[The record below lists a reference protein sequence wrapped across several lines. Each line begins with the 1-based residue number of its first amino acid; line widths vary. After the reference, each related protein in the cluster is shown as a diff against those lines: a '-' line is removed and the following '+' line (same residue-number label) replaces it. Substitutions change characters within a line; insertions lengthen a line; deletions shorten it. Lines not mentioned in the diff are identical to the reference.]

1 LAGQGLNLGFG
12 DVQVLADTLNQR
24 EPWRALGDERLLHR
38 YARARAWPVWAMS
51 RLTDALLHGFASDSA
66 WLRELR
72 NRGMGLVDRATPVK
86 RWLAAQALEG

>member
-1 LAGQGLNLGFG
+1 AL
-12 DVQVLADTLNQR
+12 R
-24 EPWRALGDERLLHR
+24 EREAWRGLGDERLLRR

-51 RLTDALLHGFASDSA
+51 RLTDALLHGFAADNR

-72 NRGMGLVDRATPVK
+72 NRGMGLVDRAAPVK